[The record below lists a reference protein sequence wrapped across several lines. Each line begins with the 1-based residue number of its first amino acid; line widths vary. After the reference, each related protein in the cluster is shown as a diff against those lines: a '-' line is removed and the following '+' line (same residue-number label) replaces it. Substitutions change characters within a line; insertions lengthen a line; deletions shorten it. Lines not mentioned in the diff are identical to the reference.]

1 MRAGIFRASPCD
13 QAHRDGRIRRTEC
26 GQTSFGNGDA
36 LLFGQTPQSGHVAQ
50 LALIGGHAQS
60 GVAFE
65 MLDRAIA
72 FGPSQ
77 IDIGQCHII
86 LEIDEAFLRAGNGH
100 HFENRLRL
108 CGPADGRDILAR
120 TGGDEGL
127 GIFIPVKRPTRLH
140 MQMDHRGK
148 SAGHGQQIGIP
159 FHRLTIDQRAY
170 AFQAMPRAFGR
181 KRNGVI
187 IDAMTAVCTGR
198 CWPCVE
204 DGNNVRACVF

>member
-13 QAHRDGRIRRTEC
+13 QAHRHGRIRRAEC
-26 GQTSFGNGDA
+26 GQTGFGNGDA
-36 LLFGQTPQSGHVAQ
+36 LLFGQTPQSGHIAE

-65 MLDRAIA
+65 MFDRAIA

-86 LEIDEAFLRAGNGH
+86 LEIDEAFLWLSNGD
-100 HFENRLRL
+100 HFEYRLRSS
-108 CGPADGRDILAR
+108 GPADGRHILTR

-127 GIFIPVKRPTRLH
+127 RIRMPIKRPARLH
-140 MQMDHRGK
+140 MQVHDRRK
-148 SAGHGQQIGIP
+148 PAGHGKQIGIP
-159 FHRLTIDQRAY
+159 IHRLAIDQRGY

-181 KRNGVI
+181 KRNGII
-187 IDAMTAVCTGR
+187 IDAMPAVGTGR

-204 DGNNVRACVF
+204 DRNNLRACVF